1 MILSLRDEMLASLDC
16 NRLRA
21 RNIRALEAP
30 IHVASPKAYDVQI
43 ADSAK
48 GFILT
53 SQQAAYALPQTGQD
67 RPVFTVGRASAASAR
82 ARGFHNV
89 FFGPSDGAALAE
101 MVIAYQ
107 PQTPLCWL
115 RATRISFD
123 MTSALQ
129 KAGLPVD
136 EAIVYEMQSKA
147 ALPKPALSAL
157 QKGMV
162 TGIMAL
168 SKAQLHHLVDLLHHH
183 DLWHLINQID
193 LFVVSDKVAE
203 AASQDGWRSIITA
216 RRKRAISVQAAV
228 ICQARTAQ

>member
-1 MILSLRDEMLASLDC
+1 MILSLRDEMLAQLDC

-21 RNIRALEAP
+21 RNIRALESP
-30 IHVASPKAYDVQI
+30 IHVAQPQAYDGAVV
-43 ADSAK
+43 DSAK

-53 SQQAAYALPQTGQD
+53 SQQAAYALPQSGQD

-82 ARGFHNV
+82 QRGYQNV

-101 MVIAYQ
+101 MIAHHQ

-123 MTSALQ
+123 MTTALD
-129 KAGLPVD
+129 KASLQVD
-136 EAIVYEMQSKA
+136 EAIVYQMQN
-147 ALPKPALSAL
+147 KPSLSETVIDAL
-157 QKGMV
+157 QKGVV

-183 DLWHLINQID
+183 DLWHLIKQID

-203 AASQDGWRSIITA
+203 AAAQDGWRSIITA